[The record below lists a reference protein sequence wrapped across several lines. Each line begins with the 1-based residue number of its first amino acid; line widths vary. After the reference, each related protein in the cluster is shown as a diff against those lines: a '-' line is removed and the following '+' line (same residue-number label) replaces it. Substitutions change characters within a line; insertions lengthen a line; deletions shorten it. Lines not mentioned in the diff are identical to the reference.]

1 MSELERP
8 AEIPQADWELTPA
21 SVRVLLVT
29 LLART
34 SSQES
39 RIRELEL
46 RLGLHSQNSSKP
58 PSADPP
64 DAPPRPARTPR
75 GRPRGGQVG
84 HEGHHREQLPPEQLD
99 EIVAHH
105 PPACPQCQH
114 ALPND
119 LPDAAPPRRQQ
130 VWDIPPLKPFVT
142 EHQYHSVCC
151 PECAT
156 LVTAERPANVPAGA
170 FGPRV
175 AAFVS
180 LLHARYRI
188 SNRETAE
195 LLSDGF
201 GLSISLGSIVAL
213 QQEMSRALEGVASA
227 IQAVVEQQ
235 AVANV
240 DETSW
245 KEAGARR
252 WLWVAVTAVASLFM
266 VSLSRSAQ
274 SLHTLLGTEFGGVVG
289 SDRAK
294 AYNSLPLD
302 KRQLCWAHIQRNI
315 LALYDNA
322 GPDRPW
328 TEAVLDQSDLV
339 FGAWH
344 AWREGKVDRAGLQQ
358 LLAPVQH
365 ELRRL
370 LEQGQAV
377 RWYRISGISTELL
390 AKWEAL
396 WTFARVA
403 GVEPTNNGAERAL
416 RPAVLWRKGCFGAQS
431 AEGNQFVAR
440 LLTVIATCRQQ
451 DRHLLTFLTDAISTH
466 WAGQPAPVLV
476 KSS

>member
-8 AEIPQADWELTPA
+8 AEIPEEDWAATPV
-21 SVRVLLVT
+21 SVRVFLLA
-29 LLART
+29 LLARV
-34 SSQES
+34 
-39 RIRELEL
+39 RELEL

-64 DAPPRPARTPR
+64 DAPPRPRKTPR
-75 GRPRGGQVG
+75 GRPRGGQPG
-84 HEGHHREQLPPEQLD
+84 HEGHHREQLPPEQVD

-105 PPACPQCQH
+105 PAVCPQCQQS
-114 ALPND
+114 LSDD
-119 LPDAAPPRRQQ
+119 LPDATPVRRQQ
-130 VWDIPPLKPFVT
+130 VWDIPPLRPVVT
-142 EHQYHSVCC
+142 EHQYHTVCC
-151 PECAT
+151 PQCAT
-156 LVTAERPANVPAGA
+156 LVSAQRPAHVPAGA

-180 LLHARYRI
+180 LLHARFRL

-195 LLSDGF
+195 LLGDGF
-201 GLSISLGSIVAL
+201 GLAISLGSIVAL
-213 QQEMSRALEGVASA
+213 QQEMSRALEAVCTAVQAIVA
-227 IQAVVEQQ
+227 QHAVV
-235 AVANV
+235 NV

-245 KEAGARR
+245 KEAGKRR
-252 WLWVAVTAVASLFM
+252 WLWVAVTVVATLFL
-266 VSLSRSAQ
+266 VSLSRNAK
-274 SLHTLLGTEFGGVVG
+274 SLYTLLGTEFQGVVG

-294 AYNSLPLD
+294 AYNGLALD

-328 TEAVLDQSDLV
+328 TEAVLDQIDLV
-339 FGAWH
+339 FDAWH
-344 AWREGKVDRAGLQQ
+344 AWREGTLDRTGLQQ
-358 LLAPVQH
+358 RLVPVQH

-370 LEQGQAV
+370 FEQGQQI
-377 RWYRISGISTELL
+377 RWYRIQGISAELL

-431 AEGNQFVAR
+431 AAGNQFVER
-440 LLTVIATCRQQ
+440 MLTVIATCRQQ
-451 DRHLLTFLTDAISTH
+451 DRHLLTFLTDAISAH

-476 KSS
+476 KST